1 MNLSTIRHEN
11 GVAGL
16 RGSGFVFMELL
27 EEGKCDVVS
36 STEDDMMNSAQL
48 LAGLQVDNERYWV
61 VVR

>member
-1 MNLSTIRHEN
+1 
-11 GVAGL
+11 
-16 RGSGFVFMELL
+16 MELL